1 VDLCGNS
8 ESSTIRKISR
18 KDGAVKGLCGGE
30 VDPLNLF
37 AFGDLDGEGRAAK
50 LQHPLGVAVGE
61 KGTVYVADSYNH
73 KLKKVEM
80 EGAKARVV
88 SMKEG
93 LNEPGGISMSEDQQ
107 KLYIAD
113 SNAHIIQVVDLSTG
127 LMEKLNIK
135 MASSEE
141 KPEDGS
147 VVIQQQVGL
156 GEGVINLRASAAAL
170 NGVKLNSEAPSS
182 WKLTVDAVQGGGWQ
196 FEPSGNFV
204 PMSKEGNLVWSVQYP
219 EMASQGSVLTL
230 RMKVYPCLTES
241 NACLAPVSL
250 RYLVT
255 LVPTKEGEG
264 FSEIELGNVFSHWEQ
279 K

>member
-1 VDLCGNS
+1 MRRIETTLILPRLLLHSPVEWQLLLSGSMWQTVSRAQSERSAGGLNCSVTWRLFNVHVDFF
-8 ESSTIRKISR
+8 R

-113 SNAHIIQVVDLSTG
+113 SNAHIIQVSQIQVAISLST
-127 LMEKLNIK
+127 
-135 MASSEE
+135 ASNRC
-141 KPEDGS
+141 
-147 VVIQQQVGL
+147 I
-156 GEGVINLRASAAAL
+156 AS
-170 NGVKLNSEAPSS
+170 
-182 WKLTVDAVQGGGWQ
+182 
-196 FEPSGNFV
+196 
-204 PMSKEGNLVWSVQYP
+204 
-219 EMASQGSVLTL
+219 
-230 RMKVYPCLTES
+230 
-241 NACLAPVSL
+241 
-250 RYLVT
+250 
-255 LVPTKEGEG
+255 
-264 FSEIELGNVFSHWEQ
+264 
-279 K
+279 